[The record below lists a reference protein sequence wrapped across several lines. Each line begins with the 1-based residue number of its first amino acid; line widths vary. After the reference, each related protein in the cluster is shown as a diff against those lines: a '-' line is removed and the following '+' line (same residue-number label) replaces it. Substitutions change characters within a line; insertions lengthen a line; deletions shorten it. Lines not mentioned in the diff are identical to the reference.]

1 MFVHFNIGGVSTRAL
16 VVTWAQKLIELV
28 HTLRLKMDQIEY
40 ANRIQSE

>member
-1 MFVHFNIGGVSTRAL
+1 MFTHFNMRGVSTRAS

-40 ANRIQSE
+40 ANMIHSE